1 VIFLANRLHPDGK
14 GSVNQLAGRIAE
26 IVIESRPAANGAGQ

>member
-1 VIFLANRLHPDGK
+1 LHPDGK

-26 IVIESRPAANGAGQ
+26 IVVESRPATIDLAR